1 MLIENL
7 TADVVLASPRK
18 LSQSSFLNVEVTLAS
33 ETVWEMNVALRRG
46 LCCVASGISYAC
58 LMH

>member
-18 LSQSSFLNVEVTLAS
+18 LSQSSFLNVEVTLAI
-33 ETVWEMNVALRRG
+33 ETVWEMNVLLRRG
-46 LCCVASGISYAC
+46 LCYIASGILYSC